1 MNMSELAASIGAQV
15 ASRKQ
20 EVSEDEQLL
29 DVRVPP
35 CCPAPCV
42 WWCPWAGIHRSRP
55 IVQRFTK
62 DTSGLVDAVCAA
74 IRAGPVSDG
83 DKRTITQIAAYLSA
97 VPSLASQHTKLVAA
111 IPAASSAPPRAA
123 GIDTSATAGRRWSTQ
138 VSLDDVDIQSR
149 LLGFANQAAA
159 AAAAANGTAPA
170 TSNAPLAKRPARRG
184 RPAAGA
190 GARAAGAAAPV
201 RKVNK
206 ANPWGAPATKQEVV
220 KFEDILQQE
229 ENGGGKPAAAA
240 AEAEAD
246 GVNESKGTPAPAPAA
261 VEAPVEAAAEAA
273 AEVDEAGS
281 GADEGADA
289 ADGDAAAEGGDDD
302 VAVGASASQDGSD
315 SDDSDDSDDE

>member
-1 MNMSELAASIGAQV
+1 M
-15 ASRKQ
+15 
-20 EVSEDEQLL
+20 
-29 DVRVPP
+29 
-35 CCPAPCV
+35 
-42 WWCPWAGIHRSRP
+42 
-55 IVQRFTK
+55 QRFTK

-111 IPAASSAPPRAA
+111 IPAASSAAPRAA

-229 ENGGGKPAAAA
+229 ENGGGKPAVAAA
-240 AEAEAD
+240 DAEAD

-261 VEAPVEAAAEAA
+261 VEAP

-281 GADEGADA
+281 GADEEADA

-302 VAVGASASQDGSD
+302 VAVGASASQGGSD